1 MLRNPPANRS
11 SISKVNANLKDHKPA
26 EFSDFPPPCF
36 LGKNYFIF
44 KLKKKNTKFSTSC
57 VMVQLNSSML
67 ALLYAMFFF
76 METASNIDLITFP
89 KLPEFDLSLPC
100 LRLDDLFIYLLIL
113 SAWLPADRHVPLDIL
128 I

>member
-1 MLRNPPANRS
+1 
-11 SISKVNANLKDHKPA
+11 
-26 EFSDFPPPCF
+26 
-36 LGKNYFIF
+36 
-44 KLKKKNTKFSTSC
+44 
-57 VMVQLNSSML
+57 MVQLNSNML